1 MGMSWM
7 KKTTLPLLV
16 QLPEGKQTPQ
26 SYVGYCYFGFFA
38 FNIGVVCRNSC
49 WPSFFLHLL
58 NTTEVTCQASHLF
71 GPLLLSDLHSQS
83 HLDPRWQKAISRR
96 KRKYIHKYR
105 EPCTLSH
112 SQCSISG
119 FWSSKAILA
128 ESPQRSYNRA
138 DTPWCALL
146 PALPLLGVTSRK
158 HLLGFCQVLSQPPQ
172 E

>member
-38 FNIGVVCRNSC
+38 FNIGLVCRNSC
-49 WPSFFLHLL
+49 WPSFYFHLP
-58 NTTEVTCQASHLF
+58 NTTELTCQASHLF
-71 GPLLLSDLHSQS
+71 GPLLLLALHCQS
-83 HLDPRWQKAISRR
+83 HLDPRWEKAISSR

-105 EPCTLSH
+105 ESCTLSH
-112 SQCSISG
+112 SQCSISS
-119 FWSSKAILA
+119 FWSSKARLA

-138 DTPWCALL
+138 DIPWCAPL

-158 HLLGFCQVLSQPPQ
+158 HLLRFC
-172 E
+172 